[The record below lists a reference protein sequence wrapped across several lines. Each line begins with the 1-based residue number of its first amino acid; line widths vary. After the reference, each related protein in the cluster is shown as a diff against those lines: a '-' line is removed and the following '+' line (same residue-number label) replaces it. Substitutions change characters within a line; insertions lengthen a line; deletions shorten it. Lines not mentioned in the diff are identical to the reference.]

1 MINNIKTRANI
12 SSIAKWELLKFECRT
27 FSIYFS
33 KKLSSEKKNKYAVL
47 LKNISDLLN
56 KQLSEEDQYRLSSLQ
71 EELNSLYLEKAKG
84 AFVRSRA
91 KWLEFGEKNSV
102 YFFNLEKQHGRKR
115 SIQSLQIDGSIS
127 SSKTRISQFVFNFY
141 QKLYSSAFNN
151 LVADSFFDNVTPFIP
166 QISEHNKSV
175 CEKPLTMKELDDVI
189 SKSPV
194 NKSPGPDGL
203 PFEFYKVFWDH
214 IKDLLFEALKE
225 CIDQGELT
233 TTMKQ
238 GLIVLIQKPNKDI
251 FNLDNWRPIS
261 LLNIDYKILA
271 AVYANRLKQ
280 CLEEVISE
288 TQSGFMKNRH
298 ISNNIRL
305 ILDLLDYSDLVSNDA
320 LILFL
325 DFF

>member
-1 MINNIKTRANI
+1 M
-12 SSIAKWELLKFECRT
+12 
-27 FSIYFS
+27 
-33 KKLSSEKKNKYAVL
+33 
-47 LKNISDLLN
+47 
-56 KQLSEEDQYRLSSLQ
+56 
-71 EELNSLYLEKAKG
+71 
-84 AFVRSRA
+84 
-91 KWLEFGEKNSV
+91 
-102 YFFNLEKQHGRKR
+102 
-115 SIQSLQIDGSIS
+115 
-127 SSKTRISQFVFNFY
+127 
-141 QKLYSSAFNN
+141 
-151 LVADSFFDNVTPFIP
+151 TPFIP

-175 CEKPLTMKELDDVI
+175 CDKPLTMKELDDVI

-214 IKDLLFEALKE
+214 SKDLLFEALKE

-251 FNLDNWRPIS
+251 FNLDNWRPIA

-288 TQSGFMKNRH
+288 TVWFYEKSTYLQ
-298 ISNNIRL
+298 
-305 ILDLLDYSDLVSNDA
+305 
-320 LILFL
+320 
-325 DFF
+325 